1 MEFKATLKGTPPF
14 TIKWFKEDLELASGP
29 TCFIGIEGS
38 TGFLT
43 LYSVDSS
50 RSGHYTCHVSND
62 VGSDSCTTT
71 LLVTGVHSFLLCCY
85 LFVSFFSFLFAK
97 PTLVIFDT
105 LPSEFPTLCLQP
117 TVVWLFSNHFLSS
130 ISSDLP
136 DPTVFGFL
144 EPPKFAK
151 KLEATKVV
159 KQGDSARLECK
170 VSGSPEMKVVWF
182 RNDHEIVAS
191 EKFRTSFIDS
201 VAVLEMNH
209 LSTDE
214 SGDYICEAHNPAG
227 KASCSTKVTVK
238 G

>member
-1 MEFKATLKGTPPF
+1 M
-14 TIKWFKEDLELASGP
+14 
-29 TCFIGIEGS
+29 
-38 TGFLT
+38 
-43 LYSVDSS
+43 V
-50 RSGHYTCHVSND
+50 
-62 VGSDSCTTT
+62 
-71 LLVTGVHSFLLCCY
+71 
-85 LFVSFFSFLFAK
+85 
-97 PTLVIFDT
+97 
-105 LPSEFPTLCLQP
+105 
-117 TVVWLFSNHFLSS
+117 
-130 ISSDLP
+130 
-136 DPTVFGFL
+136 FL

-151 KLEATKVV
+151 KLEAAKVV

-209 LSTDE
+209 LSTDD

>member
-1 MEFKATLKGTPPF
+1 MNSLPHVCNPQLF
-14 TIKWFKEDLELASGP
+14 
-29 TCFIGIEGS
+29 GS
-38 TGFLT
+38 FP
-43 LYSVDSS
+43 
-50 RSGHYTCHVSND
+50 
-62 VGSDSCTTT
+62 
-71 LLVTGVHSFLLCCY
+71 CC
-85 LFVSFFSFLFAK
+85 
-97 PTLVIFDT
+97 
-105 LPSEFPTLCLQP
+105 
-117 TVVWLFSNHFLSS
+117 FLSS
-130 ISSDLP
+130 INSDLP
-136 DPTVFGFL
+136 DPTFFGFL

-151 KLEATKVV
+151 KLEAAKVV

>member
-1 MEFKATLKGTPPF
+1 MNSLPYVCNPQLF
-14 TIKWFKEDLELASGP
+14 
-29 TCFIGIEGS
+29 GS
-38 TGFLT
+38 
-43 LYSVDSS
+43 
-50 RSGHYTCHVSND
+50 
-62 VGSDSCTTT
+62 
-71 LLVTGVHSFLLCCY
+71 
-85 LFVSFFSFLFAK
+85 
-97 PTLVIFDT
+97 
-105 LPSEFPTLCLQP
+105 FPN
-117 TVVWLFSNHFLSS
+117 SFLSS
-130 ISSDLP
+130 INSDLP
-136 DPTVFGFL
+136 DPTFLVFL

-151 KLEATKVV
+151 KLEAAKVV

>member
-1 MEFKATLKGTPPF
+1 MNSLPCIFNPCLFDLLFSILFPF
-14 TIKWFKEDLELASGP
+14 QYSDL
-29 TCFIGIEGS
+29 
-38 TGFLT
+38 
-43 LYSVDSS
+43 
-50 RSGHYTCHVSND
+50 
-62 VGSDSCTTT
+62 SDST
-71 LLVTGVHSFLLCCY
+71 F
-85 LFVSFFSFLFAK
+85 
-97 PTLVIFDT
+97 
-105 LPSEFPTLCLQP
+105 
-117 TVVWLFSNHFLSS
+117 
-130 ISSDLP
+130 
-136 DPTVFGFL
+136 FGFL

-151 KLEATKVV
+151 KLEAAKIV

-214 SGDYICEAHNPAG
+214 SGDYICEAQNPAG

>member
-1 MEFKATLKGTPPF
+1 MFATHSCLTLFPPTF
-14 TIKWFKEDLELASGP
+14 SPVLIQT
-29 TCFIGIEGS
+29 
-38 TGFLT
+38 FLT
-43 LYSVDSS
+43 P
-50 RSGHYTCHVSND
+50 
-62 VGSDSCTTT
+62 
-71 LLVTGVHSFLLCCY
+71 
-85 LFVSFFSFLFAK
+85 LF
-97 PTLVIFDT
+97 
-105 LPSEFPTLCLQP
+105 
-117 TVVWLFSNHFLSS
+117 
-130 ISSDLP
+130 
-136 DPTVFGFL
+136 FGFL

-151 KLEATKVV
+151 KLEAAKVV

-214 SGDYICEAHNPAG
+214 SGDYICEAQNPAG